1 MQKNKD
7 RIRDELRKLIVK
19 SNDLLN
25 SGQNRQRVTAYL
37 YVIFSLIT
45 LSFFGLF
52 AIGPTITTITELNKQ
67 YKEESEALKQLKTKN
82 AALKSLSEKYLDI
95 QPDLQLIDGAIP
107 QKAGI
112 AQLTRQ
118 IEQLTIDHELIMQ
131 KLDTGLIEL
140 YPAKNPNSSI
150 YSFTFSVGVSGEEQ
164 NVNAFISNIINMRR
178 IIGIEKLTTGKKQD
192 NSFSASITGR
202 AFFFKE

>member
-118 IEQLTIDHELIMQ
+118 IEQ
-131 KLDTGLIEL
+131 
-140 YPAKNPNSSI
+140 
-150 YSFTFSVGVSGEEQ
+150 
-164 NVNAFISNIINMRR
+164 
-178 IIGIEKLTTGKKQD
+178 
-192 NSFSASITGR
+192 
-202 AFFFKE
+202 